1 MGIDPDA
8 WAGLSL
14 GTFFKGTPLPVS
26 AGVGLDDAIAQKVA
40 AINTQLTIVLCFM
53 LVILSLSTLEFSA
66 YNSRLMT
73 KRECEEDLWFI
84 QEEQLATQTSAS
96 VDMINREELLESKLN
111 KRETNTVAYKRCGL
125 CMQLCCCAGS
135 AAVNSIFRL
144 RTYFKFKIPGN

>member
-125 CMQLCCCAGS
+125 CMQLCWFS
-135 AAVNSIFRL
+135 SSKFHFQV
-144 RTYFKFKIPGN
+144 TYVL